1 MRPAAS
7 VAEPADKLFK
17 RLKAA
22 RLDNTIE
29 ADMRSLAH
37 IPLLILDDFCLQP
50 FGRHRDRRLLR
61 TDRGTPML
69 KENRVPFAIDDG
81 ARGDAV
87 PNR

>member
-50 FGRHRDRRLLR
+50 LDATETADFCELIVERRC
-61 TDRGTPML
+61 
-69 KENRVPFAIDDG
+69 
-81 ARGDAV
+81 
-87 PNR
+87 